1 MNQED
6 TLMNF
11 SAIIVALI
19 ICITLVVIFYTGIN
33 PIIKRYLTIRNKEVE
48 NKKMEL
54 YLDISPELME
64 KEIDRFI
71 DDYVKR
77 YIVYRFMSKKII
89 YINDEECDKMVKSVT
104 ENILIELSEL
114 YLFYLR
120 TLTDIPDDD
129 ALIRVV
135 NTKVKNKCIE
145 QVLDYN
151 SSLES

>member
-6 TLMNF
+6 TSMNF

-33 PIIKRYLTIRNKEVE
+33 PIAKRYLTIRNKEVE

-54 YLDISPELME
+54 YLNISPELME
-64 KEIDRFI
+64 KEIDKFI

-77 YIVYRFMSKKII
+77 YIVYRFMSRKII
-89 YINDEECDKMVKSVT
+89 YINDEECEKMVKSVT

>member
-6 TLMNF
+6 TSMNF

-19 ICITLVVIFYTGIN
+19 ICITVIFYTGIN
-33 PIIKRYLTIRNKEVE
+33 PILKRYLNIRNKEVE

-64 KEIDRFI
+64 KEVDRFI

-89 YINDEECDKMVKSVT
+89 YINDEECEKMVKNVT

-151 SSLES
+151 SALE

>member
-6 TLMNF
+6 TSMNF

-33 PIIKRYLTIRNKEVE
+33 PMIKRYLTIRNKEVE